1 MIKRHGLLNLAVYCS
16 LCCTLSAKADTQVNI
31 VGLFTD
37 KAVVMINGAA
47 PKTLSIGQSAD
58 GVKLI
63 SANSQSAT
71 LEIEGKLKKLGMG
84 QAASVAGSAA
94 SSSLPSVTLYADMQG
109 HFVSECKINGMA
121 LKFLVDTG
129 ATHVTLNSGDAQFA
143 KIDYKRGKPVQV
155 STANGV
161 VTAYLVTISS
171 LKIGSIS
178 LGQVPAT
185 IMEGGSPS
193 MVLLGMSALNRME
206 MKRQDIALTLTKKY

>member
-1 MIKRHGLLNLAVYCS
+1 MTKLHWLLGLS
-16 LCCTLSAKADTQVNI
+16 LCCSFTVHADTQVNI
-31 VGLFTD
+31 VGLFTN
-37 KAVVMINGAA
+37 KAVIIINGAA
-47 PKTLSIGQSAD
+47 PKTLSIGQTVD
-58 GVKLI
+58 GVKLL

-71 LEIEGKLKKLGMG
+71 LEIEGKVKQLGMG
-84 QAASVAGSAA
+84 QAAAFGSSVSTN
-94 SSSLPSVTLYADMQG
+94 PSVTLYADTQG

-129 ATHVTLNSGDAQFA
+129 ATHVTLNSGDAQYA

-161 VTAYLVTISS
+161 VSAYFVIIAN
-171 LKIGSIS
+171 LKIGNIS
-178 LGQVPAT
+178 LSQVPAT
-185 IMEGGSPS
+185 ILEGGSPS